1 MSVLNKKLA
10 LYNFNPNYLFW
21 IIAIV
26 SLLSIFIGIYTE
38 KTLLLALPIAILTFF
53 FLSINFENF
62 YWILVAFIPLS
73 IVHDFSKSL
82 STDFPTEFLCIAITG
97 FFWLDFIIKDKTYL
111 LPIFKHKITF
121 LIILLL
127 FWSIVTTIT
136 AQIHLIAIKYTL
148 AKIWYI
154 TSYFLMTYRMI
165 KSQKDLKKLFW
176 VLFIPLLFTTSYGF
190 LRTALGNFNFEQTSE
205 FSLPFY
211 ENHVLFATT
220 MSIFLPF
227 IFLAR
232 KWYQAGTLIRL
243 FLNLSI
249 ILFLFAIYF
258 SYTRACYIAI
268 ILSLI
273 VVIIIKIRKMMLS
286 LAFIVLIIGSSLLYV
301 SQDYFYL
308 KLAPDFTKTVMHPEF
323 KDHVIATFQGK
334 DASSMERINM
344 WVSVFRMSEDYP
356 WFGVGPNNFPFSY
369 KPYSVLYFK
378 TWVSDNPLNLSC
390 HNYFWLM
397 LAEQGWIGTF
407 LFLLLVFLSYYYLQR
422 YYFKSIEKKDK
433 EIIITITCAFTILLV
448 NLIFSDLI
456 ENSKNG
462 SLFYIL
468 LGLTIRAGEW
478 IEIKPN
484 AHE

>member
-1 MSVLNKKLA
+1 
-10 LYNFNPNYLFW
+10 
-21 IIAIV
+21 
-26 SLLSIFIGIYTE
+26 
-38 KTLLLALPIAILTFF
+38 
-53 FLSINFENF
+53 
-62 YWILVAFIPLS
+62 
-73 IVHDFSKSL
+73 
-82 STDFPTEFLCIAITG
+82 
-97 FFWLDFIIKDKTYL
+97 
-111 LPIFKHKITF
+111 
-121 LIILLL
+121 
-127 FWSIVTTIT
+127 
-136 AQIHLIAIKYTL
+136 
-148 AKIWYI
+148 
-154 TSYFLMTYRMI
+154 
-165 KSQKDLKKLFW
+165 
-176 VLFIPLLFTTSYGF
+176 
-190 LRTALGNFNFEQTSE
+190 
-205 FSLPFY
+205 
-211 ENHVLFATT
+211 
-220 MSIFLPF
+220 
-227 IFLAR
+227 
-232 KWYQAGTLIRL
+232 
-243 FLNLSI
+243 
-249 ILFLFAIYF
+249 
-258 SYTRACYIAI
+258 
-268 ILSLI
+268 
-273 VVIIIKIRKMMLS
+273 MLS